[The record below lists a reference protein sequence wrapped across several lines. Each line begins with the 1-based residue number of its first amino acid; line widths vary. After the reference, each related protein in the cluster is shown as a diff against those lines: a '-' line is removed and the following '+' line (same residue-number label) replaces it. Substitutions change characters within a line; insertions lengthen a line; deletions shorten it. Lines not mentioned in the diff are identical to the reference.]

1 MGVNFDNLTGVFGA
15 NGEKGQ
21 PPVRPLRTA
30 RRLPAALIAL
40 GLAATLGLSACSG
53 DPAPTPATGT
63 QAPAGGSGV
72 AAEALPAKLTTKP
85 AAGTKDVAPGD
96 PVQVTVADGALETV
110 TLTNPE
116 GKPVAGQLA
125 ADKRS
130 WSATEPL
137 GYGKTYTWTGTATG
151 SDGKPVQLSGQFTT
165 ATAKRQISGSL
176 NVGDDQTYGI
186 AMPIALTFSSK
197 VTDRAAVEKALSVQT
212 TPKTEGSWAWLSDTQ
227 VHWRP
232 KEYYQ
237 PGTKVAVTAKIYG
250 VKIGDGTYGRQ
261 DVAASFTIGRSQI
274 VKGDTTTHRM
284 QVIRDGQQ
292 IADYPVSYGLD
303 SDPGR
308 VTHSGI
314 HVVMSKAAT
323 YSMSNP
329 RYGYTDVNV
338 PWAVRI
344 SNNGEF
350 IHGLAASVWAQG
362 KKNISHGC
370 LNLSPARAKEYYD
383 GVLTGDPVEITGST
397 QQLSAKDGDYSD
409 WTYSWADWTKL
420 SALSA

>member
-1 MGVNFDNLTGVFGA
+1 MGLGV
-15 NGEKGQ
+15 
-21 PPVRPLRTA
+21 
-30 RRLPAALIAL
+30 AAA
-40 GLAATLGLSACSG
+40 LGLSACTSSPDTSTAAAG
-53 DPAPTPATGT
+53 PTPAAGDSAGQAT
-63 QAPAGGSGV
+63 APASFTV
-72 AAEALPAKLTTKP
+72 QPAV
-85 AAGTKDVAPGD
+85 GTKDFAPGE
-96 PVQVTVADGALETV
+96 PVRVTVASGEIQSIA
-110 TLTNPE
+110 LTNAD
-116 GKPVAGQLA
+116 GKQVAGELS
-125 ADKRS
+125 ADKHT

-137 GYGKTYTWTGTATG
+137 GYGKTYTWTGSATG
-151 SDGKPVQLSGQFTT
+151 TDGKPVPLSGSFSTVT
-165 ATAKRQISGSL
+165 PKRQVSGSL
-176 NVGDDQTYGI
+176 NVGDGQTYGI
-186 AMPIALTFSSK
+186 AMPIALTFTSK
-197 VTDRAAVEKALSVQT
+197 VTDKAAAERALSVET
-212 TPKTEGSWAWLSDTQ
+212 TPKTEGSWAWLSDTE

-232 KEYYQ
+232 KEYFQ
-237 PGTKVAVTAKIYG
+237 PNTKVTVTAAIYG
-250 VKIGDGTYGRQ
+250 VKMGDGTYGRQ
-261 DVAASFTIGRSQI
+261 DVDASFTIGRSQI

-314 HVVMSKAAT
+314 HVVMSKHAT

-370 LNLSPARAKEYYD
+370 LNLSPANAKIYYD
-383 GVLTGDPVEITGST
+383 SVLPGDPVEITGST
-397 QQLSAKDGDYSD
+397 QQLSAKDGDYAD
-409 WTYSWADWTKL
+409 WTYSWADWTRM
-420 SALSA
+420 SALNS

>member
-1 MGVNFDNLTGVFGA
+1 V
-15 NGEKGQ
+15 Q
-21 PPVRPLRTA
+21 
-30 RRLPAALIAL
+30 
-40 GLAATLGLSACSG
+40 
-53 DPAPTPATGT
+53 
-63 QAPAGGSGV
+63 
-72 AAEALPAKLTTKP
+72 PAKLTAQP
-85 AAGTKDVAPGD
+85 AAGAKDVAPGD
-96 PVQVTVADGALETV
+96 PVKVTVVDGEIQTVALTK
-110 TLTNPE
+110 PD
-116 GKPVAGQLA
+116 GKPVAGQVA
-125 ADKRS
+125 ADKHS
-130 WSATEPL
+130 WTSTEPL
-137 GYGKTYTWTGTATG
+137 GYGKTYTWSGSATGT
-151 SDGKPVQLSGQFTT
+151 DGKPVPLSGSFSTVT
-165 ATAKRQISGSL
+165 PKRQISGSL
-176 NVGDDQTYGI
+176 NVGDGQTYGI
-186 AMPIALTFSSK
+186 AMPIALTFTSK
-197 VTDRAAVEKALSVQT
+197 VTDKAAAERALSVET

-232 KEYYQ
+232 KDYFQ
-237 PGTKVAVTAKIYG
+237 PGTQVKVAANIYG
-250 VKIGDGTYGRQ
+250 VKIGDGTYGKQ
-261 DVAASFTIGRSQI
+261 DVSASFTIGRSQI
-274 VKGDTTTHRM
+274 VKADTRTHHL

-314 HVVMSKAAT
+314 HVVMDKHPV

-383 GVLTGDPVEITGST
+383 GVLMGDPVEIVGST
-397 QQLSAKDGDYSD
+397 QQLSSKDGDYAD
-409 WTYSWADWTKL
+409 WTYSWGDWTKM
-420 SALSA
+420 SALNG